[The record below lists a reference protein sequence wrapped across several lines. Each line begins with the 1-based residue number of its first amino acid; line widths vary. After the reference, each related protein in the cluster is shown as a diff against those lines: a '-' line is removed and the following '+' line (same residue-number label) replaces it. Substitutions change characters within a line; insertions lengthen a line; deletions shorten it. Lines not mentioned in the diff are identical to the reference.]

1 MLGKAF
7 LPYLEGM
14 NSTQLHLVTI
24 YANRILQVRTEITAF
39 SDRYEDFKKLNTKIL
54 GVSVDSVVG
63 LCEEQHAE
71 DDQLVQ
77 DHVQMTDSATPTPPL
92 QQLNILK
99 HKNNQPVGP
108 KDEAVSELSSFLGTL
123 ARKATLC
130 PLDIFD
136 RRHMDT
142 KQELWDYT
150 KAKYDIPDAAK
161 HWILERIR
169 ESWRKNKSDLKR
181 DHYDPW
187 ENDEIQLKKR
197 PKSVPECQ
205 FKELLVYWKSEKF
218 QAQIKEIETQLGS
231 NEQSVDAFSAVM
243 RAEHLGHVRLLGGG
257 VKKTS
262 LKRLND
268 RSGPTLNATN
278 DVVPQMQERMRKIED
293 QIEEQKR
300 TIRQEVVADVITQL
314 QYAGIIDPKILAAL
328 SIPSPM
334 GSTSTLAATERNNQN
349 RKGDHD
355 VEDGGNEIDELDLT

>member
-7 LPYLEGM
+7 LPYLEGL

-24 YANRILQVRTEITAF
+24 YANRILQ
-39 SDRYEDFKKLNTKIL
+39 S
-54 GVSVDSVVG
+54 
-63 LCEEQHAE
+63 
-71 DDQLVQ
+71 
-77 DHVQMTDSATPTPPL
+77 
-92 QQLNILK
+92 
-99 HKNNQPVGP
+99 
-108 KDEAVSELSSFLGTL
+108 
-123 ARKATLC
+123 
-130 PLDIFD
+130 
-136 RRHMDT
+136 
-142 KQELWDYT
+142 
-150 KAKYDIPDAAK
+150 KYDIPDAAK

-181 DHYDPW
+181 DHYNPW

-197 PKSVPECQ
+197 PESVPECQ

-218 QAQIKEIETQLGS
+218 QKMSETDKENWKKLMNPHTIEKKSFSTNWYAQIKEIETQLGS

-268 RSGPTLNATN
+268 RFGPTLNATN

-300 TIRQEVVADVITQL
+300 TIRQEVVAD
-314 QYAGIIDPKILAAL
+314 PKILAAL

-355 VEDGGNEIDELDLT
+355 VEDSGNEIDELDLT

>member
-1 MLGKAF
+1 MK
-7 LPYLEGM
+7 
-14 NSTQLHLVTI
+14 
-24 YANRILQVRTEITAF
+24 
-39 SDRYEDFKKLNTKIL
+39 
-54 GVSVDSVVG
+54 
-63 LCEEQHAE
+63 
-71 DDQLVQ
+71 
-77 DHVQMTDSATPTPPL
+77 TPP
-92 QQLNILK
+92 
-99 HKNNQPVGP
+99 
-108 KDEAVSELSSFLGTL
+108 
-123 ARKATLC
+123 
-130 PLDIFD
+130 
-136 RRHMDT
+136 
-142 KQELWDYT
+142 
-150 KAKYDIPDAAK
+150 
-161 HWILERIR
+161 
-169 ESWRKNKSDLKR
+169 
-181 DHYDPW
+181 
-187 ENDEIQLKKR
+187 
-197 PKSVPECQ
+197 
-205 FKELLVYWKSEKF
+205 
-218 QAQIKEIETQLGS
+218 AQIKEIETQLGS